1 MNAQKNTHKRAHART
16 HAHTLKIHQICV
28 EHSWKE
34 IIEPKVVANKNQY
47 RDFSKL
53 I

>member
-1 MNAQKNTHKRAHART
+1 MNAQQNTHTRAHART
-16 HAHTLKIHQICV
+16 HARTHTHTHTHTQ
-28 EHSWKE
+28 E